1 MIYYDHLPLSEE
13 ILDALA
19 ELHIDY
25 VFQPI
30 FYPDGKTIYARE
42 ALMRPHEMTVTEL
55 IDKYAKEN
63 KLHILEVATIF
74 GATQAHILRGYSEK
88 VTLNSFPSE
97 CFYPE
102 EQKAFSDYYGQMD
115 CQGIIEILE
124 YPEFS
129 SESWE
134 EKKKMLEKKNMLVA
148 VDDYGCGNNDDAQV
162 EYIQP
167 QIVKLDRSLITG
179 IDKSI
184 EKQRNIED
192 CIKRF
197 HKNNQLIIAEGIET
211 KEDFDYLVGLGV
223 DLFQGYYLA
232 RPA

>member
-19 ELHIDY
+19 ELSIDY

-55 IDKYAKEN
+55 IDRYAKKD

-74 GATQAHILRGYSEK
+74 GATQAHILRGYTEM
-88 VTLNSFPSE
+88 VTINSFPSE
-97 CFYPE
+97 CFTSE
-102 EQKAFSDYYGQMD
+102 EEKVFNDYYGQLD
-115 CQGIIEILE
+115 SQGIIEILE
-124 YPEFS
+124 YPEIS
-129 SESWE
+129 KDKWE
-134 EKKKMLEKKNMLVA
+134 EKKHILEKKKILVA
-148 VDDYGCGNNDDAQV
+148 IDDYGCGNNDDRQV
-162 EYIQP
+162 DYIKP
-167 QIVKLDRSLITG
+167 QIVKLDRSLISG

-184 EKQRNIED
+184 DKQKNIEE

-197 HKNNQLIIAEGIET
+197 HRNNQLIIGEGIET
-211 KEDFDYLVGLGV
+211 KGEFDYLVGLGV